1 MLLFISKAII
11 DIIRFILGLLPDW
24 NIPVVEVPRSVV
36 EIVNFLY
43 YILPMDT
50 ISILFGI
57 SVLIT
62 SFRVVLAII
71 YRVSQFIEV
80 IK

>member
-1 MLLFISKAII
+1 MLLFISKAIV
-11 DIIRFILGLLPDW
+11 DIIRFILGLIPDW
-24 NIPVVEVPRSVV
+24 DIPVVEVPRFVV

-43 YILPMDT
+43 FILPMDT
-50 ISILFGI
+50 ISVLFGI

>member
-11 DIIRFILGLLPDW
+11 DVIRFILGLLPDW
-24 NIPVVEVPRSVV
+24 DIPVVEVPRSVV

-50 ISILFGI
+50 ISVLFGI

>member
-1 MLLFISKAII
+1 MLLFISKAIV

-43 YILPMDT
+43 YILPMNT
-50 ISILFGI
+50 ISALFGI

>member
-1 MLLFISKAII
+1 MLLFISKAIV

-24 NIPVVEVPRSVV
+24 DIPVVEVPRSVV

-50 ISILFGI
+50 ISVLFGI

-62 SFRVVLAII
+62 SFRIFLSII

>member
-24 NIPVVEVPRSVV
+24 DIPVVEVPRSVV

-50 ISILFGI
+50 ISVLFGI

>member
-1 MLLFISKAII
+1 MLLFISKAIV
-11 DIIRFILGLLPDW
+11 DIIRFILGLLPDGD
-24 NIPVVEVPRSVV
+24 IPVVEVPRSVV

-50 ISILFGI
+50 ISVLFGI

-62 SFRVVLAII
+62 SFRIVLSII

>member
-1 MLLFISKAII
+1 MLLFISKAIV
-11 DIIRFILGLLPDW
+11 DIIRFILGLIPDW
-24 NIPVVEVPRSVV
+24 DIPVVEVPRLVV

-43 YILPMDT
+43 FILPMDT
-50 ISILFGI
+50 ISVLFGI

>member
-1 MLLFISKAII
+1 MLFFISKAIV

-24 NIPVVEVPRSVV
+24 DIPVVEVPRSVV

-50 ISILFGI
+50 ISVLFGI

-62 SFRVVLAII
+62 SFRIVLSII

>member
-1 MLLFISKAII
+1 MLLFISKAIV

-24 NIPVVEVPRSVV
+24 DIPVVEVPRSVV

-50 ISILFGI
+50 ISVLFGI

-62 SFRVVLAII
+62 SFRVVLSII

>member
-1 MLLFISKAII
+1 MLLFISKAIV
-11 DIIRFILGLLPDW
+11 DIIRFILGLIPDW
-24 NIPVVEVPRSVV
+24 DIPVVEVPRFVV

-43 YILPMDT
+43 FILPMDT
-50 ISILFGI
+50 ISVLFGI

-62 SFRVVLAII
+62 SFRVDLAII

>member
-1 MLLFISKAII
+1 MLLFISKAIV

-24 NIPVVEVPRSVV
+24 DIPVVEVPRSVV

-43 YILPMDT
+43 YILPLDT
-50 ISILFGI
+50 ISVLFGI

-62 SFRVVLAII
+62 SFRIVLSII

>member
-1 MLLFISKAII
+1 MLLFISKAIV

-24 NIPVVEVPRSVV
+24 DIPVVEVPRSVV

-50 ISILFGI
+50 ISVLFGI

-62 SFRVVLAII
+62 SFRIVLSII

>member
-1 MLLFISKAII
+1 MLLFISKAIV

-24 NIPVVEVPRSVV
+24 DIPAVEVPRSVV

-50 ISILFGI
+50 ISVLFGI

>member
-1 MLLFISKAII
+1 MLFFISKAIV

-24 NIPVVEVPRSVV
+24 DIPVVEVPRFVV

-43 YILPMDT
+43 YILPMNT
-50 ISILFGI
+50 ISALFAI
-57 SVLIT
+57 SVFIT
-62 SFRVVLAII
+62 SFRIVLAII

>member
-1 MLLFISKAII
+1 MLLFIFKAIV

-24 NIPVVEVPRSVV
+24 DIPVVEVPRSVV

-50 ISILFGI
+50 ISVLFGI

-62 SFRVVLAII
+62 SFRIVLSII

>member
-1 MLLFISKAII
+1 MLLFISKAIV

-24 NIPVVEVPRSVV
+24 DIPVVEVPRSVV

-50 ISILFGI
+50 ISVLFGI
-57 SVLIT
+57 SVMIT
-62 SFRVVLAII
+62 SFRIVLAII

>member
-24 NIPVVEVPRSVV
+24 DIPAVEVPRSVV

-50 ISILFGI
+50 ISVLFGI

>member
-24 NIPVVEVPRSVV
+24 DIPVVEVPRSVV

-50 ISILFGI
+50 ISVLFGI

-62 SFRVVLAII
+62 SFRIVLSII

>member
-1 MLLFISKAII
+1 MLLFISKAIV

-24 NIPVVEVPRSVV
+24 DIPVVEVPRSVV

-50 ISILFGI
+50 ISVLFGI

>member
-1 MLLFISKAII
+1 MLLFISKAIV

-24 NIPVVEVPRSVV
+24 DIPVVEVPRFVV

-50 ISILFGI
+50 ISVLFGI

-62 SFRVVLAII
+62 SFRIVLSII